1 VRRSVGLLAA
11 AVYALPLSAE
21 QVILKNGGRV
31 SGVLLE
37 RSATRVVLQ
46 IGPGTMALPM
56 SSVERIVEG
65 ISPLATFQDRA
76 ARLSPIDRDGW
87 TELGVWARDQG
98 LETQARDCFS
108 RALALDPRNPIA
120 QAGVGN
126 VLVDGRWLTQD
137 DAYRVKGYVRYEGA
151 WMYPE
156 EREAMIREREERR
169 ADLRAEA
176 DRRARVE
183 EAEAQARAAEAAA
196 RAQQASGDYG
206 YGIPLGYAYGG
217 YSYGA
222 GYGYARGG
230 PYGRGQHVN
239 GGVGYASMDL
249 GVPQSAYLTTRPAPP
264 PPPPMSSWG
273 LPHAPVVPTPH
284 ARRPH

>member
-1 VRRSVGLLAA
+1 VRHSVWLLAA
-11 AVYALPLSAE
+11 AVFALPLSAE

-37 RSATRVVLQ
+37 RSATHVVLQ

-56 SSVERIVEG
+56 STVERIVEG
-65 ISPLATFQDRA
+65 VSPLATFQERA

-87 TELGVWARDQG
+87 TELGVWARDHG

-108 RALALDPRNPIA
+108 RALALDPNNPIA

-126 VLVDGRWLTQD
+126 LLVDGRWLTQD
-137 DAYRVKGYVRYEGA
+137 DAYRAKGYVRYEGA

-156 EREAMIREREERR
+156 EREAMIREAEERR
-169 ADLRAEA
+169 ADLRAAA

-196 RAQQASGDYG
+196 RAQQAGGDYG

-217 YSYGA
+217 YSYGT
-222 GYGYARGG
+222 GYGYGM
-230 PYGRGQHVN
+230 PYGRGRYVSASGYPS
-239 GGVGYASMDL
+239 GGL
-249 GVPQSAYLTTRPAPP
+249 GQGPYLPHPQPLT
-264 PPPPMSSWG
+264 SSWG
-273 LPHAPVVPTPH
+273 STRGLSARPTPRPLPH
-284 ARRPH
+284 